1 MHHVTAGGV
10 VLRLPGQIKNN
21 TPKRSNSFIGSSSG
35 SSSDSS
41 TVSFQTPRFSGL
53 VPATRRPKGLQKFLS
68 GAALLASTLVSGCI
82 SSNRPNT
89 LAPDDT
95 NPPEILDNIDWT
107 PANVKV
113 FASSTRSEKSYG
125 GDSGGVYTNRLLEQ
139 LKSASGFE
147 EAHHRLSS
155 IGWWDRTQHPTE
167 TSKALSG
174 WLKKE
179 HPPRFALLLAQDGDK
194 SFVAD
199 LNHMETTLKQTYGL
213 PQSHIM
219 RFDSADFMQ
228 TMAGMTWLSK
238 QLSYPGN
245 EKAEVL
251 IYYSGHTIRIKDG
264 PILNLL
270 GIGVS
275 EADLKGMMETY
286 LAKSPC
292 VYNIMDVCNAGMYV
306 KTDPKENPLNSGPPD
321 TAVASFQTP
330 PKAHQK

>member
-1 MHHVTAGGV
+1 MHHVTSGGV
-10 VLRLPGQIKNN
+10 VFRLLGQAKNRHSKNRHAHNEPSHRLPIQFEGNI
-21 TPKRSNSFIGSSSG
+21 PARPSN
-35 SSSDSS
+35 
-41 TVSFQTPRFSGL
+41 R
-53 VPATRRPKGLQKFLS
+53 LQHFLS
-68 GAALLASTLVSGCI
+68 GLALLASTLASGCVT
-82 SSNRPNT
+82 SNRPNT

-95 NPPEILDNIDWT
+95 KPPEIIDHVDWT

-125 GDSGGVYTNRLLEQ
+125 GDNGGLYTNRLLEQ
-139 LKSASGFE
+139 LKNASGFE

-155 IGWWDRTQHPTE
+155 IGGWDRTQHPTE
-167 TSKALSG
+167 TPKTLSG
-174 WLKKE
+174 WLKKQ

-199 LNHMETTLKQTYGL
+199 LNHMEAALKQTYGV

-219 RFDSADFMQ
+219 RFDSADFIQ
-228 TMAGMTWLSK
+228 TMAGMNWLSK

-264 PILNLL
+264 PVLNLL
-270 GIGVS
+270 GIGVT
-275 EADLKGMMETY
+275 EADLKGMMETF

-306 KTDPKENPLNSGPPD
+306 KTNPFVDSPPE
-321 TAVASFQTP
+321 TAVAGF
-330 PKAHQK
+330 KATQK

>member
-1 MHHVTAGGV
+1 MQHVTSGGV
-10 VLRLPGQIKNN
+10 VSPSFG
-21 TPKRSNSFIGSSSG
+21 KRSTHHPKSPLAASRPVTLQEKTPSS
-35 SSSDSS
+35 
-41 TVSFQTPRFSGL
+41 
-53 VPATRRPKGLQKFLS
+53 RPSQLQKWL
-68 GAALLASTLVSGCI
+68 GGLALAASTLTAGCVT
-82 SSNRPNT
+82 SNKP
-89 LAPDDT
+89 LATDDT
-95 NPPEILDNIDWT
+95 KTPQIIDNVDWT

-113 FASSTRSEKSYG
+113 FASSTRLEKSYG
-125 GDSGGVYTNRLLEQ
+125 GDQGGVYTNRLLKQ
-139 LKSASGFE
+139 LENASGFE

-167 TSKALSG
+167 TPKTLTG
-174 WLKKE
+174 WLKKQN
-179 HPPRFALLLAQDGDK
+179 PPRFALLLAQNGDT

-199 LNHMETTLKQTYGL
+199 LNHMEATLKQTYGV

-219 RFDSADFMQ
+219 RFDNADFIK
-228 TMAGMTWLSK
+228 TMAGMSWLNQ

-251 IYYSGHTIRIKDG
+251 IYYSGHTVAIKDG
-264 PILNLL
+264 PVLNFL

-306 KTDPKENPLNSGPPD
+306 KTNPKPNPFTNSLPDSPPE
-321 TAVASFQTP
+321 TAVAGFRA
-330 PKAHQK
+330 PKK